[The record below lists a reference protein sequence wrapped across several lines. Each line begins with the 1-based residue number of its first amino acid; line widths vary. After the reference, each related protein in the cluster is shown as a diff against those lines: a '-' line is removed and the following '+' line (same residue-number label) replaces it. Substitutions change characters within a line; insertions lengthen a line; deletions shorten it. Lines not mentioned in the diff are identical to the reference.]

1 MACFHQFSGYRQ
13 ADGTIRVGSFANR
26 HGPRITMSCGQCYG
40 CRLERSRQWAVR
52 LLHEKQTSTKSAFIT
67 LTYKNSSLPP
77 RGSLQIQDWQRFAH
91 RLRKR
96 LGPFRYF
103 HCGEYGENTG
113 RAHLHLALFGI
124 SFEEDREL
132 IKTTPQGDELFD
144 SPLLNHIW
152 GKGEQ
157 NPIGDLS
164 FKSAAYIA
172 RYIMKKQTGSKAKRH
187 YGEIVDLGTGEILPY
202 RKPEYVTMSLKP
214 GIGHDWIHK
223 YMDEVYPRDEVII
236 NGVACRPP
244 KYYDRQYELV
254 DPEGYEKLLI
264 KRQREGSKHRANNTP
279 KRLATR
285 EEKSERD
292 NKHFKRDGV

>member
-1 MACFHQFSGYRQ
+1 MACYHQFTGYRQ
-13 ADGTIRVGSFANR
+13 ADGTVRNGAFAIRS
-26 HGPRITMSCGQCYG
+26 GPRVTMSCGQCYG

-52 LLHEKQTSTKSAFIT
+52 LLHEKHTIPKSSFIT
-67 LTYKNSSLPP
+67 LTYRNTNLPP
-77 RGSLQIQDWQRFAH
+77 RASLVVKDWQDFAH

-103 HCGEYGENTG
+103 HCGEYGEKNG
-113 RAHLHLALFGI
+113 RPHYHVALFGI
-124 SFEEDREL
+124 SFEEDRRLVE
-132 IKTTPQGDELFD
+132 TTPQGDELFD

-152 GKGEQ
+152 GKGDR
-157 NPIGDLS
+157 NRIGHVT

-172 RYIMKKQTGSKAKRH
+172 RYIMKKQTGSRAKRH
-187 YGEIVDLGTGEILPY
+187 YGEVVDTQTGEVLPY

-244 KYYDRQYELV
+244 KYYDRQYEKV
-254 DPEGYEKLLI
+254 NPEGYVKLI
-264 KRQREGSKHRANNTP
+264 EQRMEEGSKHRANNTV
-279 KRLATR
+279 KRLAIR
-285 EEKSERD
+285 EEKALRD
-292 NKHFKRDGV
+292 NKHFQRDGV